1 MDLRRLQVFAKVYE
15 CRSFSRAAE
24 EVLLSQPTVSGHIKS
39 LEEEIGVQL
48 FDRLG
53 REILPTRAAV
63 LLYDYAARILGLVDE
78 ARSAVDA
85 FLGKLRGRLELGGS
99 TIPGHYLL
107 PELMGQFHLVHP
119 DVRITLAIGDTD
131 QVVARVLRGELELGV
146 VGALR
151 PDERL
156 VFTPLMEDKVAV
168 AAWPEHRLL
177 PGPVSLE
184 ELVRHPVILREPGS
198 GTRSFV
204 AQVLK
209 DAGLKLEDLK
219 VAAEM
224 GSTLA
229 VLMGVRSRVGLGFI
243 SHRALEDDLAS
254 GRVVELKVKG
264 LDLTRNFYLVT
275 RKGRTHSP
283 EARAFIAL
291 CLAHPGQGTA
301 QVA

>member
-39 LEEEIGVQL
+39 LEEEIGLQL

-63 LLYDYAARILGLVDE
+63 LLYDYATRILGLVEE

-85 FLGKLRGRLELGGS
+85 FLGKLRGALELGGS

-107 PELMGQFHLVHP
+107 PALMGQFRLIHP
-119 DVRITLAIGDTD
+119 EVRITLAIGDTG
-131 QVVARVLRGELELGV
+131 QVVERVLKGDLELGV

-156 VFTPLMEDKVAV
+156 LFTTLMEDRVTV
-168 AAWPEHRLL
+168 AAWPGHRLL
-177 PGPVSLE
+177 PGPVTLE
-184 ELVRHPVILREPGS
+184 EMLQHPVILREPGS

-209 DAGLKLEDLK
+209 EAGRKLEDLK

-229 VLMGVRSRVGLGFI
+229 VLMGVRSQVGLGFI
-243 SHRALEDDLAS
+243 SHRALEDDLAA
-254 GRVVELKVKG
+254 GRVEELEVEG
-264 LDLTRNFYLVT
+264 LDLVRNFYLVT

-283 EARAFIAL
+283 AARAFMAL
-291 CLAHPGQGTA
+291 CLAQSAGDLVR
-301 QVA
+301 VA